1 MCDTRRYGLLDG
13 NALVGRSRYEQNE
26 VAARTRISLA
36 ATKTRLQSKEVTPS
50 CADSTRSAA
59 LRCVQAEP
67 CRYLRRGPFYTL
79 MTSVSG

>member
-36 ATKTRLQSKEVTPS
+36 AIKDSFAESKEDRKDLGGFYVHRNRIHVPGQ
-50 CADSTRSAA
+50 CA
-59 LRCVQAEP
+59 Q
-67 CRYLRRGPFYTL
+67 RR
-79 MTSVSG
+79 